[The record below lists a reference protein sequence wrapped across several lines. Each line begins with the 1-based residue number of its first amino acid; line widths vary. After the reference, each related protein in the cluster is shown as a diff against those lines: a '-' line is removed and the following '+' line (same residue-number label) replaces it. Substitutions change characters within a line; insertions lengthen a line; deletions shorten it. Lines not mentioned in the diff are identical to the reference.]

1 METSAQTRWR
11 TATATRDVESAM
23 LTEPKHEYLRPNRY
37 FRFFLFKEKLNG
49 TTCWLPEGFL
59 V

>member
-1 METSAQTRWR
+1 
-11 TATATRDVESAM
+11 M